1 MWWRS
6 RCPITK
12 CFWNW
17 ICKKLSIDAKT
28 PNGTSLRAYSTAF
41 KVPFWF
47 RYTFIIW
54 IHWIEHK
61 RRALL
66 RCGGVVG
73 VQLQSVLGTE
83 FAKQGKFLQK
93 SKRFDM
99 DICCMECSF
108 VVTPLFL
115 HIEYRKMGWT
125 NSEGAFYFQKGADV
139 ICQISKQ
146 TNHITTNLEVEILN
160 SMLPSHWTL
169 FKISTSGLV
178 ICFVYLGIWPYHIQD
193 LLIISYL

>member
-1 MWWRS
+1 MHKRRALLVWWRS

-28 PNGTSLRAYSTAF
+28 PNGKSFRAYSTAF

-47 RYTFIIW
+47 HYTFKIW

-125 NSEGAFYFQKGADV
+125 NSEGAFHFQKGADV

-146 TNHITTNLEVEILN
+146 TNHIKVRTFWKAHIIWKNL
-160 SMLPSHWTL
+160 PYG
-169 FKISTSGLV
+169 FD
-178 ICFVYLGIWPYHIQD
+178 VY
-193 LLIISYL
+193 

>member
-1 MWWRS
+1 MCS
-6 RCPITK
+6 YFQNIDTK
-12 CFWNW
+12 
-17 ICKKLSIDAKT
+17 K
-28 PNGTSLRAYSTAF
+28 PNGTSFRAYSIAF
-41 KVPFWF
+41 KVPIWF
-47 RYTFIIW
+47 SYTFKVW

-66 RCGGVVG
+66 WCGGVVG

-115 HIEYRKMGWT
+115 HIEYRKMSWT
-125 NSEGAFYFQKGADV
+125 NSEGAFHFQKGAEV
-139 ICQISKQ
+139 IMSNLQNRPNILP
-146 TNHITTNLEVEILN
+146 ITLKLKFW
-160 SMLPSHWTL
+160 SQCFP
-169 FKISTSGLV
+169 LV
-178 ICFVYLGIWPYHIQD
+178 GCCWKFQLQN
-193 LLIISYL
+193 

>member
-1 MWWRS
+1 MVWWHS
-6 RCPITK
+6 RCPIAK

-17 ICKKLSIDAKT
+17 IGKKLSIDAKT
-28 PNGTSLRAYSTAF
+28 PNGTSFRAYSTAF
-41 KVPFWF
+41 KVPIWF
-47 RYTFIIW
+47 RYTFKIW

-125 NSEGAFYFQKGADV
+125 NSEGAFHFQKGADV
-139 ICQISKQ
+139 ICQISK
-146 TNHITTNLEVEILN
+146 LDE
-160 SMLPSHWTL
+160 
-169 FKISTSGLV
+169 
-178 ICFVYLGIWPYHIQD
+178 PY
-193 LLIISYL
+193 YN